1 MNQYSD
7 AMIVLLIDFDDNE
20 KRLSFVEKDIPENL
34 RNRVFIIGI
43 WSNPEALRRNTKKN
57 FETIGE
63 TLANNCAD
71 NTHDLWN
78 HDLLKHN
85 ETELERMREIIKPFL
100 FI

>member
-1 MNQYSD
+1 MLNMTVETTRIIHDTNQ
-7 AMIVLLIDFDDNE
+7 
-20 KRLSFVEKDIPENL
+20 K
-34 RNRVFIIGI
+34 
-43 WSNPEALRRNTKKN
+43 T

-85 ETELERMREIIKPFL
+85 ETELERMRVIIKPFL